1 MQLDTQRK
9 KMLIIAAAAVI
20 VLIGGAFTIA
30 ALKHQAKN
38 ALVHQQ
44 AEESAS
50 RATPLTAASAIEK
63 EADRLFSEGNMTAAK
78 DKYEAAAAIYA
89 ENGDTAAGERIIM
102 QLSLIAASK
111 KTDTPQTTDLSN
123 APIDK
128 KLDSERGAPAPIDT
142 P

>member
-1 MQLDTQRK
+1 MQLDTQQK

-20 VLIGGAFTIA
+20 VLIGGVLTIA

-38 ALVHQQ
+38 AIMQQ

-50 RATPLTAASAIEK
+50 QTTPLTTASAIEK

-89 ENGDTAAGERIIM
+89 ETGDTAAGERIIM

-123 APIDK
+123 APIDR

>member
-38 ALVHQQ
+38 ALVQQQ

-50 RATPLTAASAIEK
+50 QTAPLATASAIEK

-78 DKYEAAAAIYA
+78 DKYKAAAAIYA